1 MAVRWVPKL
10 EKRGMNAFPV
20 FRRAACLA
28 LLLCAALC
36 AASFSADAAATVEI
50 AFDRTPHRLADGP
63 EGSVRF
69 SADAPEVSL
78 TVFSRSPEWIEAEA
92 RLTAEQA
99 GGTPQGAPLAEDG
112 LFLAPGERK
121 ALRLAPSGGF
131 RPGRYRVLLDVGGSS
146 LAPMTFE
153 VVAKGEARA
162 SASEGASLPTP
173 SPELLKPPAGEGRS
187 AAAEQAPETPRSGL
201 NIALGALGGK
211 VERWTSQF
219 NDRAFAAANLVDG
232 LRSQTIGG
240 DVDFCNPC
248 GWRAEDAT
256 FPQELVFSFYRGREA
271 LVDAVV
277 IDTASLSPM
286 ESGKP
291 MASRFPVDV
300 EVWTADAERPGE
312 FVLRASAAL
321 EQTPGAHV
329 VAFPPARARFL
340 KLRILST
347 QGRAAPQLAEVGVL
361 EAAEPERSVVRDLP
375 RDIASPALGG
385 AMVWFTSDERGN
397 EAGML
402 LEPGGQGWRSADGSL
417 PQSFVFAFHR
427 DRIARIGSVE
437 IAPSGSGPKT
447 DPASLPRTVALSV
460 SDSSPVEGFRE
471 VARVAFSPGEGT
483 KTVPIHTP
491 ARFLR
496 VDVLENHGGKSTV
509 LGHVRI
515 FEDPDPSALSVLSE
529 YSDPGRIPAEGSA
542 PGSGGRV
549 TAESEPNDT
558 PVQAGELTEGSVTT
572 GVLEPAGDVDYYRF
586 RLDGSEPRRLH
597 ADFSGRAAAEL
608 LTSSGDVLS
617 RIIAGADPGRTV
629 QPGEYLLKVF
639 TPPSSVVLVW
649 DASRSMK
656 GVLGELGRAVRE
668 YLESLPRD
676 VRVRMIEFADR
687 PRTLLPSFS
696 SDKRELLGALEGAFT
711 ADMGSVLYDALAEGA
726 RLLAEERGE
735 RTIVVFCDGGTEG
748 SRTRHSA
755 LWKALRE
762 SGIRVS
768 AIGFGASLDDWNG
781 AIGSSNERM
790 LRHIALATGG
800 RFLRAES
807 DEELAALYRLLAD
820 DLRGDPA
827 YSVGIRFSGGTGRL
841 NVLPREERATE
852 IMRKMPPRMELILDA
867 SGSMNRRIGGKDSP
881 RRIDLAKKA
890 LVEVIDSLPDSSIV
904 ALRVFGRRIREG
916 RKGACQDTELLVPFG
931 PLDKTALKKKV
942 QGIQA
947 LGTTPIAYSLKKAG
961 EDFPPGPGERRIL
974 LITDGKEECGGDPAA
989 TVAELRRSGLTVRVD
1004 VVGFALEDEADREA
1018 SRRVAETSGGLFFDT
1033 RDGEGLKEG
1042 ILRTLSPAFD
1052 VLGESGE
1059 PVAHGVVGG
1068 GPLDVP
1074 EGTYTLAL
1082 HLADGVVSVPG
1093 VRIEHGR
1100 MTEVRLDE
1108 EAGRIVGRPSLPA
1121 R

>member
-1 MAVRWVPKL
+1 MSVLLRK
-10 EKRGMNAFPV
+10 EFPV
-20 FRRAACLA
+20 PRRAACLA
-28 LLLCAALC
+28 LLLCLALC
-36 AASFSADAAATVEI
+36 AAPFSADAVAPVEI
-50 AFDRTPHRLADGP
+50 AFERTPYRLTDGP

-69 SADAPEVSL
+69 LIDAPEVSL
-78 TVFSRSPEWIEAEA
+78 TVLSRSPEWIEAEA
-92 RLTAEQA
+92 RLTVEQTGA
-99 GGTPQGAPLAEDG
+99 TPQGAPLAEDG

-121 ALRLAPSGGF
+121 TLRLAPPGGF
-131 RPGRYRVLLDVGGSS
+131 RPGCYRVLVDVDGASFTS
-146 LAPMTFE
+146 PTFE
-153 VVAKGEARA
+153 IVAKGEERSASPT
-162 SASEGASLPTP
+162 SASESASLPTP
-173 SPELLKPPAGEGRS
+173 SPDLPEPPAGTGRS
-187 AAAEQAPETPRSGL
+187 PAEEREPETRRSGL

-219 NDRAFAAANLVDG
+219 DDRAFAAANLVDG

-248 GWRAEDAT
+248 GWRAKDAT

-291 MASRFPVDV
+291 KASRFPVDV
-300 EVWTADAERPGE
+300 EVWTADAERPDE

-321 EQTPGAHV
+321 ERTPGANV
-329 VAFPPARARFL
+329 VAFSPARARFL

-361 EAAEPERSVVRDLP
+361 EAADPERSVVRDLP

-402 LEPGGQGWRSADGSL
+402 LEPGGKGWRSADGSL
-417 PQSFVFAFHR
+417 PQSFVFAFRR
-427 DRIARIGSVE
+427 DRIARIGAVE
-437 IAPSGSGPKT
+437 IAPSGTDPKN
-447 DPASLPRTVALSV
+447 DPASLPRSVALSV
-460 SDSSPVEGFRE
+460 SDSSPVDGFQE

-483 KTVPIHTP
+483 KTVPVHRP

-515 FEDPDPSALSVLSE
+515 FEDPDPAALSVLSE
-529 YSDPGRIPAEGSA
+529 YSDPARIQPEGSLA
-542 PGSGGRV
+542 GSGGRV
-549 TAESEPNDT
+549 VATESEPNDT
-558 PVQAGELTEGSVTT
+558 PGQAGELTEGSVTS
-572 GVLEPAGDVDYYRF
+572 GALEPPGDVDYYRF

-608 LTSSGDVLS
+608 LTSSGEVFA
-617 RIIAGADPGRTV
+617 RIPAGADPGRTV

-639 TPPSSVVLVW
+639 APPSSVVLLW

-676 VRVRMIEFADR
+676 VRVQMIEFADR

-696 SDKRELLGALEGAFT
+696 SDKRELLEALEGAFSVG
-711 ADMGSVLYDALAEGA
+711 MGSVLYDALAEGA
-726 RLLAEERGE
+726 RLLGAEHGE

-748 SRTRHSA
+748 SRTRHAA

-790 LRHIALATGG
+790 LRHFALATGG

-820 DLRGDPA
+820 DLRGDPV

-890 LVEVIDSLPDSSIV
+890 LVEVIDSLPDSSVV

-931 PLDKTALKKKV
+931 PLDKAALKKKV

-961 EDFPPGPGERRIL
+961 EDFPPGQGERRIL

-989 TVAELRRSGLTVRVD
+989 TIAELWRSGLTVRVD

-1018 SRRVAETSGGLFFDT
+1018 SRRVAETSGGLFFDA

-1042 ILRTLSPAFD
+1042 VLKTLSPAFD

-1068 GPLDVP
+1068 GALDVP
-1074 EGTYTLAL
+1074 EGTYTVAL
-1082 HLADGVVSVPG
+1082 HLADGVVTVPG

-1108 EAGRIVGRPSLPA
+1108 EGGRIVGRPFLPVK
-1121 R
+1121 

>member
-1 MAVRWVPKL
+1 MSVRKAFSVHRPAV
-10 EKRGMNAFPV
+10 G
-20 FRRAACLA
+20 LA
-28 LLLCAALC
+28 LLLCMVFC
-36 AASFSADAAATVEI
+36 AAPLFADTLAPPIEI
-50 AFDRTPHRLADGP
+50 GFERTPYRMADGP
-63 EGSVRF
+63 AGGVRF
-69 SADAPEVSL
+69 STDATEVLL
-78 TVFSRSPEWIEAEA
+78 TAFSRSQEWIETEA
-92 RLTAEQA
+92 RLTAESA
-99 GGTPQGAPLAEDG
+99 KETPQGELLAEDG

-121 ALRLAPSGGF
+121 SLRLAPPGGF
-131 RPGRYRVLLDVGGSS
+131 RPGRYCVLVDVGGDSFGS
-146 LAPMTFE
+146 LAFE
-153 VVAKGEARA
+153 IVAKGDEQRV
-162 SASEGASLPTP
+162 SLPTP
-173 SPELLKPPAGEGRS
+173 SPVIPEPHAGEGRS
-187 AAAEQAPETPRSGL
+187 PAEGRDPHGPEARRSGL

-219 NDRAFAAANLVDG
+219 DDRAFAAANLVDG
-232 LRSQTIGG
+232 LRSRTIGG

-256 FPQELVFSFYRGREA
+256 FPHELVFSFYQGREA

-291 MASRFPVDV
+291 KASRFPVDV
-300 EVWTADAERPGE
+300 EVWTADAERPDE
-312 FVLRASAAL
+312 FVRRASAAL

-361 EAAEPERSVVRDLP
+361 EAAEPEHSIVRDLP

-385 AMVWFTSDERGN
+385 AMVWFTSDEREY

-402 LEPGGQGWRSADGSL
+402 LEAGGKGWRSSDGSL

-437 IAPSGSGPKT
+437 IAPAGSDPKT
-447 DPASLPRTVALSV
+447 DPASFPRAVALSV
-460 SDSSPVEGFRE
+460 SDSSPLDGFRE
-471 VARVAFSPGEGT
+471 VARVAFSPGEGA
-483 KTVPIHTP
+483 KTVPIHLP
-491 ARFLR
+491 GRFLR
-496 VDVLENHGGKSTV
+496 IDILENHGGKSTV

-529 YSDPGRIPAEGSA
+529 YSDPARLPPEGSA
-542 PGSGGRV
+542 SASGGRV

-558 PVQAGELTEGSVTT
+558 PGQAGELTGGSVTA
-572 GVLEPAGDVDYYRF
+572 GALEPQGDVDYYRF

-597 ADFSGRAAAEL
+597 ADFSGRGAAEL
-608 LTSSGDVLS
+608 LTSSGDVLA
-617 RIIAGADPGRTV
+617 RIASGADPGRTV

-639 TPPSSVVLVW
+639 SPPSSVVLLW
-649 DASRSMK
+649 DTSRSMK
-656 GVLGELGRAVRE
+656 GVLGELGRAVRG
-668 YLESLPRD
+668 YIESSPRNL
-676 VRVRMIEFADR
+676 RVQMIEFSDR

-696 SDKRELLGALEGAFT
+696 SDKSELLEALEGAFS
-711 ADMGSVLYDALAEGA
+711 AGMGSVLYDALGEGV
-726 RLLAEERGE
+726 RLLAKERGE
-735 RTIVVFCDGGTEG
+735 RTIIVFCDGGTEG
-748 SRTRHSA
+748 SRTRHAA

-768 AIGFGASLDDWNG
+768 AIGFGASLDDWNSE
-781 AIGSSNERM
+781 IGSSNERM
-790 LRHIALATGG
+790 LRHFALATGG

-807 DEELAALYRLLAD
+807 DEELAALYKRLAD
-820 DLRGDPA
+820 DLRGDPS
-827 YSVGIRFSGGTGRL
+827 YSLGVRFSGGTGRL

-852 IMRKMPPRMELILDA
+852 VMQKMPPRMELILDA
-867 SGSMNRRIGGKDSP
+867 SGSMNRRIGGKNSP
-881 RRIDLAKKA
+881 RRIELAKKA
-890 LVEVIDSLPDSSIV
+890 LVEVLDSLPDSSIV
-904 ALRVFGRRIREG
+904 ALRVFGRRVREG

-931 PLDKTALKKKV
+931 PLDKAALKKRV
-942 QGIQA
+942 REIQA

-961 EDFPPGPGERRIL
+961 ADFPPGASERRIL

-989 TVAELRRSGLTVRVD
+989 AVAELGRSGVTVRVD

-1018 SRRVAETSGGLFFDT
+1018 SRRVADTSGGLFFDS

-1042 ILRTLSPAFD
+1042 VLRTLSPAYD

-1068 GPLDVP
+1068 GALDLP

-1082 HLADGVVSVPG
+1082 HLADGVVTVPG
-1093 VRIEHGR
+1093 VLIEHGR

-1108 EAGRIVGRPSLPA
+1108 EGGRIVGRPSLPPK
-1121 R
+1121 